1 MRSSNVPFDSF
12 NPFVRTRYAFDLSFR
27 SISKRKRRSGYRRR
41 KFFHGRNIMQ
51 IYFFLS
57 KRLESR
63 VVIVPNRS
71 TDKFATCRF
80 EQRGTTT
87 TTKLRDLIK
96 PRSTKFHACTKR
108 CNSLEAQ
115 IPVSPAARMRSVRG
129 SRTEGGGGM
138 DSLNGTRI
146 DSVPTFH
153 QKRSREW
160 SAYERSNA

>member
-12 NPFVRTRYAFDLSFR
+12 KNSKSIRPNTICVRSFLSFDLEEKKTIW
-27 SISKRKRRSGYRRR
+27 ISKKKILPRTKYNAE
-41 KFFHGRNIMQ
+41 K

-71 TDKFATCRF
+71 KDKFATCRF

-96 PRSTKFHACTKR
+96 PRSTKFHLACTKR

-129 SRTEGGGGM
+129 SRTGGGG
-138 DSLNGTRI
+138 DG
-146 DSVPTFH
+146 
-153 QKRSREW
+153 
-160 SAYERSNA
+160 